1 MPEPKDEFEHEIN
14 NPLAAVLANLE
25 FARGEL
31 AALRA
36 LDPQRV
42 KAIDAALR
50 DAVRAAER
58 VMRLVE
64 RVRGPE

>member
-1 MPEPKDEFEHEIN
+1 MPESKDEIEHEIN

-31 AALRA
+31 APLRA
-36 LDPQRV
+36 ADPARV
-42 KAIDAALR
+42 KAIDGALR
-50 DAVRAAER
+50 DAVLAAER

-64 RVRGPE
+64 RLRGSA